1 MRGLMKTAAITIII
15 GIFIYS
21 GCILNPKEDVE
32 PTPVG
37 PQKEFRPLTE
47 KENVIYNL
55 VLSYE
60 RTNAT
65 YYEELL
71 HADYIWY
78 NQERDAEKYG
88 AFYNRDKDLEIVRN
102 MFDAANGRA
111 KAGHP
116 IIDRLYLKI
125 PIFEPDSLNPNGRW
139 NKIDTIPGGDSCDD
153 CWETEREY
161 EISVEVGGEED
172 MTYIGNDIVKFII
185 APVIE
190 DGVKKY
196 KIIRAYDLP
205 KAGG

>member
-1 MRGLMKTAAITIII
+1 MRGLMKTAAVTIII

-21 GCILNPKEDVE
+21 GCILNPKEDKE
-32 PTPVG
+32 PTPIG

-60 RTNAT
+60 RTDIT
-65 YYEELL
+65 HYEELL
-71 HADYIWY
+71 HNDYIWC
-78 NQERDAEKYG
+78 NQGYSQDPTD
-88 AFYNRDKDLEIVRN
+88 FYSKDEDLRLVRH
-102 MFDAANGRA
+102 MFEAANGRY
-111 KAGHP
+111 KP
-116 IIDRLYLKI
+116 VIDRLYLNI
-125 PIFEPDSLNPNGRW
+125 PVFEPDSLNPNGRW
-139 NKIDTIPGGDSCDD
+139 NKVDSIPGEGPCDD

-161 EISVEVGGEED
+161 EISVDISQEN
-172 MTYIGNDIVKFII
+172 MTYIGNDIIKLYI

-205 KAGG
+205 KTSS